1 MAGEKLLDLETIKA
15 AVAGKKW
22 AVQKVIE
29 HYSDEIDRESTV
41 NVEQPDGSIKKELDE
56 DLRQAIILK
65 LIEAIPQFPL
75 SNGQYKE

>member
-1 MAGEKLLDLETIKA
+1 M
-15 AVAGKKW
+15 
-22 AVQKVIE
+22 VIE

>member
-29 HYSDEIDRESTV
+29 HYSYEIDSESTV